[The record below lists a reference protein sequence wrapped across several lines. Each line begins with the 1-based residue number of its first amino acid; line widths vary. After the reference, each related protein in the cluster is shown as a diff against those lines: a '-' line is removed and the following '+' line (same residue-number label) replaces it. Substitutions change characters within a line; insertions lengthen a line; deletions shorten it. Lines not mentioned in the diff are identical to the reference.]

1 MTKILLIDDELEKQR
16 IFQLRLESLGYEVQ
30 PISSGSKAFKIL
42 ENNVYNLILLDIF
55 MPEMDGF
62 EVLEKL
68 KNSKRTRNIPVVML
82 TASSSELDEVKC
94 IELGA
99 DDFITKD
106 SKKEIIQ
113 ARIKNTL
120 RKHKQAMGLNPL
132 TGLSGNL
139 QIDDN
144 LKIRIEKKEKFA
156 VGYADLDHFKEF
168 NDLFGFKAGDGI
180 IQLTAKIINEAIDT
194 WGTND
199 DFVGHVGGDD
209 FIFVTNP
216 ELIEKICQFIMEKAE
231 EMFPQQYSEKIRNR
245 GYVVAKN
252 RQGEVTRIELLS
264 ISVAVVTNNSR
275 YFSSPSEI
283 SSIASEVK
291 KKAKSISGNSYYI
304 DKRK

>member
-1 MTKILLIDDELEKQR
+1 
-16 IFQLRLESLGYEVQ
+16 
-30 PISSGSKAFKIL
+30 
-42 ENNVYNLILLDIF
+42 
-55 MPEMDGF
+55 
-62 EVLEKL
+62 
-68 KNSKRTRNIPVVML
+68 RTRNIPVVML

-264 ISVAVVTNNSR
+264 ISVAVVTNNAR